1 MTVGDLSD
9 PSAVEKALAE
19 FDRLGR
25 RAFLKKYGYGMAHSW
40 MVVKDGRECDSK
52 AIVGAAHGYEFGE
65 PLRYDEFSGG
75 ASGIHLPI
83 QSEVVRHG
91 RGCSLT

>member
-40 MVVKDGRECDSK
+40 MVVKDGRGVRLKGDR
-52 AIVGAAHGYEFGE
+52 G
-65 PLRYDEFSGG
+65 GG
-75 ASGIHLPI
+75 ARL
-83 QSEVVRHG
+83 
-91 RGCSLT
+91 